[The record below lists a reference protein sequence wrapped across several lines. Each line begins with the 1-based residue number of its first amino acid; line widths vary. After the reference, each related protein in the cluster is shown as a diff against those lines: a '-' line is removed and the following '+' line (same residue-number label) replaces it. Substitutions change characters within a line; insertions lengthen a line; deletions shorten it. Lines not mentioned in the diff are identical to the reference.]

1 MASYESARTAA
12 YSEDLRWRMVYQRKA
27 LEYSVRR
34 VAENLGVSP
43 ATVSRT
49 LEVFDRTGTVS
60 NQEYP
65 EDHNR
70 AKKLTQTDE
79 FLILQLVTDSPG
91 IYLGEIQTELA
102 CSTGTFVDTST
113 ICRFLYKSGF
123 TRKKLQS
130 VALQRSEELRQTF
143 MQEMTIY
150 NRDMFAFVDEMGSD
164 RRDSLRKFGYRKACK
179 TTEIISERQV
189 GFCYW
194 SALHLWDAGLPHS

>member
-1 MASYESARTAA
+1 MASHESTRTAA
-12 YSEDLRWRMVYQRKA
+12 YSEDLPWRMVYQRKA

-102 CSTGTFVDTST
+102 CSTGTFVTHP
-113 ICRFLYKSGF
+113 
-123 TRKKLQS
+123 Q
-130 VALQRSEELRQTF
+130 
-143 MQEMTIY
+143 
-150 NRDMFAFVDEMGSD
+150 FVDSCIRVDLLERS
-164 RRDSLRKFGYRKACK
+164 CK
-179 TTEIISERQV
+179 VWHCNTVRS
-189 GFCYW
+189 
-194 SALHLWDAGLPHS
+194 

>member
-102 CSTGTFVDTST
+102 SLQHWD
-113 ICRFLYKSGF
+113 ICRHIHNLSI
-123 TRKKLQS
+123 L
-130 VALQRSEELRQTF
+130 V
-143 MQEMTIY
+143 
-150 NRDMFAFVDEMGSD
+150 
-164 RRDSLRKFGYRKACK
+164 
-179 TTEIISERQV
+179 
-189 GFCYW
+189 
-194 SALHLWDAGLPHS
+194 

>member
-91 IYLGEIQTELA
+91 IYLGEHDPN
-102 CSTGTFVDTST
+102 GTSLQHWD
-113 ICRFLYKSGF
+113 ICRHIHNLSI
-123 TRKKLQS
+123 L
-130 VALQRSEELRQTF
+130 V
-143 MQEMTIY
+143 
-150 NRDMFAFVDEMGSD
+150 
-164 RRDSLRKFGYRKACK
+164 
-179 TTEIISERQV
+179 
-189 GFCYW
+189 
-194 SALHLWDAGLPHS
+194 